1 MRLRLA
7 TYFLAAVAAL
17 SSSIP
22 RASAGGGPQNVAV
35 LINSND
41 PDSLAVANCFIELR
55 QIPATNVIY
64 VSWELD
70 ARATTAVKFR
80 DRLMKP
86 ALAEL
91 EKRGVLPQIDCIAFS
106 SGFPYLVDC
115 ARLWP
120 DEAFPKA
127 SRPTTSLT
135 SAAYL
140 YQLLTEER
148 KEMFLGNVNLYF
160 APTVNGKTASRAF
173 SASVGWG
180 PNGVAAAGGL
190 KYYLC
195 TALGVTHGQ
204 GNTASEIIASLRR
217 AKSADGAR
225 YRGTIYYMENK
236 DVRSQVR
243 QGGYRAAV
251 AELATIGVKGVVLP
265 GTAPPNKPDVAG
277 LTTGTS
283 HLLLRTSGSTLLP
296 GALVDNL
303 TSAGGQMLIRPET
316 NPQTRISEFIRL
328 GAAGASGTVV
338 EPFALPAKFP
348 SPALHVHYAR
358 GCSLAE
364 SFYQA
369 VAAPCHLLIIGD
381 PLCHPWAVTPKVTVA
396 GLTGGGDASGTVAIT
411 PKATYPDARQAS
423 RFELFVDG
431 IRTAETKLGETF
443 TLDTMKLADGWHDVW
458 VVAIDNTPIAV
469 QGGWIGEIQVKNG
482 SDSLQL
488 TAEPTATLASGAFTL
503 TVSGTASVDAEVFH
517 NSRSLGVVAG
527 GKGTLS
533 VPAADL
539 GRGKAKLTAIQAG
552 TPGVRSRTIV
562 VDVQ

>member
-7 TYFLAAVAAL
+7 TLLLAAVAPAL
-17 SSSIP
+17 SSLP
-22 RASAGGGPQNVAV
+22 PAVAGGGPQNVAV
-35 LINSND
+35 LVNSKD

-55 QIPATNVIY
+55 QIPSTNVIY
-64 VSWELD
+64 VPWELD
-70 ARATTAVKFR
+70 ARATSGAAFR
-80 DRLMKP
+80 DKLFKP

-91 EKRGVLPQIDCIAFS
+91 ERRGVLPQIDCIAFS
-106 SGFPYLVDC
+106 SGFPYLIDC
-115 ARLWP
+115 GRMWP
-120 DEAFPKA
+120 GEEFAKT

-135 SAAYL
+135 SAAFL
-140 YQLLTEER
+140 YQFLAEER

-160 APTVNGKTASRAF
+160 APTINGRTASRAF
-173 SASVGWG
+173 SSQQSWG
-180 PNGVAAAGGL
+180 PNGAAVAEGL
-190 KYYLC
+190 KYYLA

-204 GNTASEIIASLRR
+204 GNSAAEIIASLRR
-217 AKSADGAR
+217 SKSADGAR

-243 QGGYRAAV
+243 QGGYQAAV
-251 AELATIGVKGVVLP
+251 SELAAAGVRGVVMS
-265 GTAPPNKPDVAG
+265 GTAPLNKPDIAG

-283 HLLLRTSGSTLLP
+283 HLLLGSSGSTILP

-338 EPFALPAKFP
+338 EPFALAAKFP
-348 SPALHVHYAR
+348 SPALQVHYAR

-364 SFYQA
+364 SYYQA

-381 PLCHPWAVTPKVTVA
+381 PLCHPWAVTPKVSVT
-396 GLTGGGDASGTVAIT
+396 GLTRGAEISGQVAIT
-411 PKATYPDARQAS
+411 PQATYPDARQAS

-431 IRTAETKLGETF
+431 VRTATAKPREAL
-443 TLDTMKLADGWHDVW
+443 TLDTTQIADGWHDVW

-469 QGGWIGEIQVKNG
+469 QGGWIGEANVKN
-482 SDSLQL
+482 SAASL
-488 TAEPTATLASGAFTL
+488 TL
-503 TVSGTASVDAEVFH
+503 TLQTPQVAISGSAELTLSATNQGDAEVFQ
-517 NSRSLGVVAG
+517 NGRSLGVVASG
-527 GKGTLS
+527 SGALS
-533 VPAADL
+533 VPASLL
-539 GRGKAKLTAIQAG
+539 GKGKVKLTAIQTGPPA
-552 TPGVRSRTIV
+552 VRSRTVV